1 LEPGLTL
8 AFWHLIQDLKDYG
21 RMGNNNIL
29 WADIDR
35 QNTEAGYAMLQ
46 ALETQSNRSVIAF
59 PTVADA
65 EEAIE
70 RLKGVDINGRPVTL
84 SLAPVRFRRFMER
97 LS

>member
-1 LEPGLTL
+1 
-8 AFWHLIQDLKDYG
+8 
-21 RMGNNNIL
+21 
-29 WADIDR
+29 
-35 QNTEAGYAMLQ
+35 MLQ